1 MEILQSIIPH
11 INELVR
17 LTEALRG
24 NYTLEEEEYGEWNK
38 WSRMQDEAEE
48 AQFMRDQ
55 RILRRQLREFGR
67 ETNPLFEMDEELE
80 QQHDALICK
89 PRREPMQ
96 VADEEEDDDS
106 ESGEKEDLEYRTRN
120 EKHRLKREVKTDEER
135 SKKKSHTNTKQ
146 FNEKHLRRR
155 SSEDTNQ
162 DVDGCNNKR
171 QFAVKKQSLLKSD
184 DTDDDGKQSSDMQ
197 SETTKRAGTITTK
210 NQSTRR
216 SDSSCI
222 QSDKVEASNTTREH
236 VTSLMSNEMH
246 YLPSVEQKEAAKQSS
261 ASNKA
266 RIKKKRKKPKIARA
280 MLKDPPELCFP
291 STSLTTNATTNP
303 VENKL
308 PAARGVKKCH
318 DCKAAATRY
327 RKCSY
332 WHLTGKCGKVFCI
345 NCLSSK
351 YTLGDDVLSDDNPRG
366 IPIDDIVQSGRH
378 DSDWHCPS
386 CLKKCQCKSCV
397 NQRQREE
404 EKERSRDQAERKSS
418 RRSTQ
423 SDFSNFFQANGGGIS
438 FSFK

>member
-1 MEILQSIIPH
+1 
-11 INELVR
+11 
-17 LTEALRG
+17 
-24 NYTLEEEEYGEWNK
+24 
-38 WSRMQDEAEE
+38 
-48 AQFMRDQ
+48 
-55 RILRRQLREFGR
+55 
-67 ETNPLFEMDEELE
+67 
-80 QQHDALICK
+80 
-89 PRREPMQ
+89 MQ

-210 NQSTRR
+210 NQTTLKSN
-216 SDSSCI
+216 SSCI